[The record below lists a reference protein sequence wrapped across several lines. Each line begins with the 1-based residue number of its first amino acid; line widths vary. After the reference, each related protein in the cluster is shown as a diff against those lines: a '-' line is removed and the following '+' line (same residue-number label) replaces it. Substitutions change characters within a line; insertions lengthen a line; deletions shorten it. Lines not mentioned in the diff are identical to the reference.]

1 GGASGA
7 VDLVTNTR
15 NITTSVFVDDQQIL
29 VLGGL
34 IDDQLIE
41 TEQRVPFLGRVP
53 GLGWLFRARTTERV
67 RSNLMVFIRP
77 TILRDNIQSSF
88 ETNTKYNYIRDLQLQ
103 QAEEPV
109 QLMRD
114 EVRPILPEI
123 PGQPAP
129 DSENPG
135 E

>member
-1 GGASGA
+1 MRLLNQSRSLGEAHSTRL
-7 VDLVTNTR
+7 DVTKLSRT
-15 NITTSVFVDDQQIL
+15 L
-29 VLGGL
+29 
-34 IDDQLIE
+34 
-41 TEQRVPFLGRVP
+41 RVVVP
-53 GLGWLFRARTTERV
+53 PPEH
-67 RSNLMVFIRP
+67 
-77 TILRDNIQSSF
+77 QSSF